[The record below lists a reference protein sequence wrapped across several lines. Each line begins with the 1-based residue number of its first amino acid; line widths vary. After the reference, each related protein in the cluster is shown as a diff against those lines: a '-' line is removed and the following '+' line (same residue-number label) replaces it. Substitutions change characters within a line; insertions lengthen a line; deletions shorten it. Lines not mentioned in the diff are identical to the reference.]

1 MPKLPSDGNFSH
13 EIHVAYTELFSW
25 QNCFAD
31 VFLIYFSV
39 ESVDCAIPPCSIC
52 RLLARRSVE
61 QPGCCHTWHGV
72 FVLFLCAWFLLCSR
86 WGQVP
91 LAEFCFCLVCTQ
103 YSFAFTVLSMSQ
115 TRWQMKLITLKK
127 TIPTKFNL
135 NSNTSCRIIPVK
147 PNGLY
152 VSSIY
157 QDTVQMLKNISFR
170 GKLSMQRQFVL

>member
-1 MPKLPSDGNFSH
+1 MLTAPFH
-13 EIHVAYTELFSW
+13 HVAFADFWLADQLNSLVVAILDMEYLSCFYALDFYSVQGEVKYRW
-25 QNCFAD
+25 QNF
-31 VFLIYFSV
+31 VF
-39 ESVDCAIPPCSIC
+39 
-52 RLLARRSVE
+52 
-61 QPGCCHTWHGV
+61 
-72 FVLFLCAWFLLCSR
+72 
-86 WGQVP
+86 
-91 LAEFCFCLVCTQ
+91 LVCTQ
-103 YSFAFTVLSMSQ
+103 HSFAFTVLSMSQ

>member
-1 MPKLPSDGNFSH
+1 MPKLPSDGNFSR

-52 RLLARRSVE
+52 RLLACRSVE

-72 FVLFLCAWFLLCSR
+72 FVLFLCTWFLLCSR

-91 LAEFCFCLVCTQ
+91 LAEFCFFGLHSALFCLHCAQ
-103 YSFAFTVLSMSQ
+103 
-115 TRWQMKLITLKK
+115 
-127 TIPTKFNL
+127 
-135 NSNTSCRIIPVK
+135 
-147 PNGLY
+147 Y
-152 VSSIY
+152 VSDSLANEADNTEKLYQQNLISIVTHHVESF
-157 QDTVQMLKNISFR
+157 QSNQMDLKFQVFIRTQCKCSKTYHSEEN
-170 GKLSMQRQFVL
+170 